1 LDELQKRGRP
11 PRPREDHLAA
21 EDFEEEGEDE
31 EAEAEALARPQTKR
45 KRAASAAAA
54 AALEDQTLIDII
66 KHNGRLISHAVKKL
80 VEDYES
86 DPKSVMFQILAMLF
100 EVIDVNFLM
109 QFLLVAYFINQ

>member
-1 LDELQKRGRP
+1 MLLKIYDLDTYSASYFIFNLCLIPKNLEL
-11 PRPREDHLAA
+11 A
-21 EDFEEEGEDE
+21 
-31 EAEAEALARPQTKR
+31 
-45 KRAASAAAA
+45 
-54 AALEDQTLIDII
+54 DII

-86 DPKSVMFQILAMLF
+86 DTKSVMFQILAMLF